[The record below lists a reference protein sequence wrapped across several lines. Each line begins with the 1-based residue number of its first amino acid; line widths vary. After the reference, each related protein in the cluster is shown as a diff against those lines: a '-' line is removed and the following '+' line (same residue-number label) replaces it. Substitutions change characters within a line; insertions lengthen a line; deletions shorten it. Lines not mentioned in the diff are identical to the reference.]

1 MSLKTQ
7 SITKSFGSP
16 PIQIIKPMDIEINN
30 GEFVSITGRSGSG
43 KTTLLYLL
51 SSLDLPTTGEVWMEN
66 QNIRQMDV
74 DKLHRFRCEK
84 IGFIFQFHYLL
95 PELTALE
102 NVLLPARALGIH
114 KQKVKEAQ
122 ELLEKFEVISE
133 RDKLPAAMSGGQ
145 QQRVAV
151 ARSLIMNPRYLF
163 ADEPTGNLDSASSKV
178 VMNFLKEINEK
189 TGTTIVL
196 VTHDESYAKMASRS
210 IFLVDGRIVDEKDY

>member
-1 MSLKTQ
+1 MSLEAFA
-7 SITKSFGSP
+7 ITKSFGEP
-16 PIQIIKPMDIEINN
+16 PIQIIKPMDIKINN
-30 GEFVSITGRSGSG
+30 GEFISITGRSGSG

-51 SSLDLPTTGEVWMEN
+51 SSLDLPTTGEVIIEGE
-66 QNIRQMDV
+66 NIRQMDV
-74 DKLHRFRCEK
+74 VKLHQFRCLK

-102 NVLLPARALGIH
+102 NVLLPARALGTH
-114 KQKVKEAQ
+114 REKTQEALD
-122 ELLEKFEVISE
+122 LLERFEVLSE
-133 RDKLPAAMSGGQ
+133 RNKLPGAMSGGQ

-163 ADEPTGNLDSASSKV
+163 ADEPTGNLDSTSSKV
-178 VMNFLKEINEK
+178 VMNYLKEINEK

-196 VTHDESYAKMASRS
+196 VTHDESYARMASRS